1 MIISFKVYE
10 CKSWKTFITYSN
22 ILRFIFF
29 LFHNRYIS
37 KETIVKE
44 HIHSTSDGKKE
55 ENSIPF
61 LELIICPT
69 FQSAYN
75 DEALKSYGMD
85 KGDYRR
91 RAIYYPTKNE
101 SSYKNLHDLFDE
113 ITFDINQLLY
123 SIKISTLDRTFSKF
137 KVDFDNSNDIH
148 EKDIIITTKYSD
160 TFGRCYGFRPRD
172 HVHELGVTKID
183 VTARMDIYIYFGHPG
198 QFMYNTK
205 TKV

>member
-1 MIISFKVYE
+1 M
-10 CKSWKTFITYSN
+10 
-22 ILRFIFF
+22 
-29 LFHNRYIS
+29 
-37 KETIVKE
+37 KE

-55 ENSIPF
+55 KDNIPF

-75 DEALKSYGMD
+75 EKVLNHYGMD
-85 KGDYRR
+85 RKDYRF
-91 RAIYYPTKNE
+91 RAIYYPMKNE
-101 SSYKNLHDLFDE
+101 SSQKNLYDIFDE
-113 ITFDINQLLY
+113 VTFDINQLLH

-137 KVDFDNSNDIH
+137 KVDFDNSNETH
-148 EKDIIITTKYSD
+148 KKDVIITTKYSD